1 MAKVLV
7 TGGTGTLGRE
17 VVSRLLD
24 KHYSTRILS
33 HKSKPSVPRGVEV
46 YVGDLETGTG
56 LRDATKDVDAIIH
69 CASATSPPFSNET
82 DVEGTRKLIESA
94 RATGSPHLVYI
105 SIVGVDKTQFSYYKS
120 KYDAELLIEKGELPW
135 TVQRA
140 TQYHNFLLLTIQS
153 FGADTLSEIPVPS
166 GMRFQSIDVGEVAD
180 HLISLVERGPSGRT
194 PYIGGPQVLTLEEM
208 TEAYLRIRGKKA
220 TIQPKPIP
228 NDMYDMFRTGI
239 HLCPD
244 RTEGKITW
252 EEFVRRLYGEQR
264 LRRAA

>member
-33 HKSKPSVPRGVEV
+33 HKSNPSVPKGTEV

-69 CASATSPPFSNET
+69 CASATSGFNAYET
-82 DVEGTRKLIESA
+82 DVEGTRKLIESTK
-94 RATGSPHLVYI
+94 ATRSPHFVYI
-105 SIVGVDKTQFSYYKS
+105 SIVGVDKTQFSYYKA

-135 TVQRA
+135 TIQRA
-140 TQYHNFLLLTIQS
+140 TQYHNFLLSTIQS

-180 HLISLVERGPSGRT
+180 HLISLVEGGPSGRA

-252 EEFVRRLYGEQR
+252 EEFLRRLYGEQR

>member
-56 LRDATKDVDAIIH
+56 LRDATKDVDAIVH
-69 CASATSPPFSNET
+69 CASKTNGINAYET

-94 RATGSPHLVYI
+94 KATGSPHFVYI
-105 SIVGVDKTQFSYYKS
+105 SIVGVDKTQFSYYKA
-120 KYDAELLIEKGELPW
+120 KYDAELLIEKGEVPW
-135 TVQRA
+135 TIQRA
-140 TQYHNFLLLTIQS
+140 TQYHNYLLSIIQS

-194 PYIGGPQVLTLEEM
+194 PYIGGPQVLALEEM
-208 TEAYLRIRGKKA
+208 AETYLRIRGRKA

>member
-1 MAKVLV
+1 MAEVLV
-7 TGGTGTLGRE
+7 TGGTGMLGRE
-17 VVSRLLD
+17 VVSRLLT
-24 KHYSTRILS
+24 KHNSTRILS
-33 HKSKPSVPRGVEV
+33 HMAKPSVPQGVEV
-46 YVGDLETGTG
+46 YVGDLATGAG
-56 LRDATKDVDAIIH
+56 LRDATKGVDAIIH

-94 RATGSPHLVYI
+94 KASGSPHLVYI
-105 SIVGVDKTQFSYYKS
+105 SIVGVDKTQFSYYKA

-135 TVQRA
+135 TIQRA
-140 TQYHNFLLLTIQS
+140 TQYHNFLLSTIQS

-194 PYIGGPQVLTLEEM
+194 PYIGGPQVLTLQEM
-208 TEAYLRIRGKKA
+208 TETYLRIRGRKA
-220 TIQPKPIP
+220 VIQPKPIP

-252 EEFVRRLYGEQR
+252 EEFVRQLYGEQR
-264 LRRAA
+264 LRQAA